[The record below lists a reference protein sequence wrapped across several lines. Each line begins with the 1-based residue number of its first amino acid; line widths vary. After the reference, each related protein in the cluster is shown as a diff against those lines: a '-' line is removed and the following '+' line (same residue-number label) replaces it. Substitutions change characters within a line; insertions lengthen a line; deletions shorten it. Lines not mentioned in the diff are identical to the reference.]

1 MRVAKCAACW
11 PLEISEREAG
21 ESFAI
26 VGRAH
31 SIVRRCEHTGS
42 RIGFRTSVGIIGMWE
57 VGVVVVRI
65 LTKQRNRCKMSTTAA
80 PAPRVGILDGGGK
93 SGRCTTAVVI
103 RCGIIIVVH
112 IVGMVLFIIIA
123 ICRKGHGRSI

>member
-1 MRVAKCAACW
+1 
-11 PLEISEREAG
+11 
-21 ESFAI
+21 
-26 VGRAH
+26 
-31 SIVRRCEHTGS
+31 
-42 RIGFRTSVGIIGMWE
+42 MWE

-65 LTKQRNRCKMSTTAA
+65 LTKQRNRGKMSTTAA
-80 PAPRVGILDGGGK
+80 PTPRVGILDGGGK